1 MSQGK
6 RIDWIDTAKGIGIIA
21 VIIGHFHVPDLTMR
35 LIYSW
40 HMPLFFIISGILYT
54 DKPFSELLKAKSN
67 SLIRPYL
74 YTCFA
79 VIILGCIKYNL
90 QNIEINTAFVYWI
103 TAGLYG
109 SGLSHL
115 ILSLHLPQIGAVWF
129 LLALFWAFLSLHFC
143 LKFKY
148 PIIPAIGLFILGYS
162 TRELWLP
169 LSIQAGMAATLYLQI
184 GFVIREKKLL
194 SKLLNPSALLFCSMI
209 WLSGISFGFG
219 WLDLVRNY
227 FRYGVWDFLFSLS
240 AVVVIL
246 NLSHIVNKIPFIAPP
261 VRFVGK
267 NSLKFLC
274 FHTLELNLFPWE
286 VFIHGSYANEIIFLM
301 KITYISASTLIL
313 NNYNRLKCSMIK
325 FQS

>member
-1 MSQGK
+1 MVSFSPVLGIFVPALLPEIQISYHSGNRTAYFRIFYKRTMAPSQHTGWYGCHS
-6 RIDWIDTAKGIGIIA
+6 ILTDWVCYQG
-21 VIIGHFHVPDLTMR
+21 
-35 LIYSW
+35 
-40 HMPLFFIISGILYT
+40 
-54 DKPFSELLKAKSN
+54 E
-67 SLIRPYL
+67 
-74 YTCFA
+74 
-79 VIILGCIKYNL
+79 
-90 QNIEINTAFVYWI
+90 
-103 TAGLYG
+103 
-109 SGLSHL
+109 
-115 ILSLHLPQIGAVWF
+115 
-129 LLALFWAFLSLHFC
+129 
-143 LKFKY
+143 
-148 PIIPAIGLFILGYS
+148 
-162 TRELWLP
+162 
-169 LSIQAGMAATLYLQI
+169 
-184 GFVIREKKLL
+184 KLL
-194 SKLLNPSALLFCSMI
+194 SKLINPSALLFCSMI

-325 FQS
+325 FQSQKSRTMRFIMNHLQHDKETS